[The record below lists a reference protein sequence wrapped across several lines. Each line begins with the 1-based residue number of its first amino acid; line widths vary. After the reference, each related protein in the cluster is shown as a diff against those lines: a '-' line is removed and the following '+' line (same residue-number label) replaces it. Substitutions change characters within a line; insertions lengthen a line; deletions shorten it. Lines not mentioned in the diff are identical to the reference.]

1 MISIP
6 LAPPQPQWTR
16 AWMDLTPLIPL
27 FLPPV
32 FSPSRPKLENE
43 TGLRIYAGI
52 IDPELNDV
60 GFIVPGVG
68 DAGDRSFGT

>member
-1 MISIP
+1 MSP
-6 LAPPQPQWTR
+6 HSSQARSCSLSLADTR
-16 AWMDLTPLIPL
+16 AHTHTLSLLGGSALDQ
-27 FLPPV
+27 
-32 FSPSRPKLENE
+32 
-43 TGLRIYAGI
+43 GLRIYAGI